1 MFESGALCF
10 DESAGVEVFAFDGL
24 LPGNGPEVAAAV
36 SGGGWAADA
45 VRRSDSAEVE
55 VLSAVT
61 TAVDD
66 SHKERTTVVVTTG
79 TNALVAAVAMGDCA
93 NVLVV
98 VAAIG
103 SPSSRCCCG
112 LRLLLRSAEGSSSA
126 EAFACAGRP
135 MSTSTLIEC
144 ASASLTREVLVA
156 AGAEATSAAAAHA
169 EAAGDGDEQCP
180 VSAGAADPQSAAGA
194 VVAVARRR
202 TILADLLRAVS
213 WETSVETAAANVRS
227 RAESAC
233 EQSLDALALEIT
245 MRSAERR

>member
-10 DESAGVEVFAFDGL
+10 DESAGVEVFAFNGL
-24 LPGNGPEVAAAV
+24 LPGNGPEVAAAAA
-36 SGGGWAADA
+36 GGGWAADA

-103 SPSSRCCCG
+103 SPSSRCCG

-135 MSTSTLIEC
+135 TSTSTLIEC
-144 ASASLTREVLVA
+144 ASESLTREGLVA